1 MWMILQE
8 DDPDDYVIATAQNHS
23 VREFV
28 ERAFQIVGLNY
39 RDYAVTDSAFFRP
52 AEVEML

>member
-28 ERAFQIVGLNY
+28 ERAFQIVSLNY

-52 AEVEML
+52 AEVKML